1 MLSLIKH
8 SLSMI
13 IKPHTLDNLLN
24 KTDRTK
30 KEQFDLNM
38 VYVDS
43 IITLED
49 LVSRQNHCYK
59 LSIPS
64 DICTMSRSLSIF
76 SPLGSE
82 LIGRKVGDE
91 IHIRENNGK
100 LCWLKII
107 SVEKSSS
114 CNS

>member
-13 IKPHTLDNLLN
+13 IKPQTLDNLLN
-24 KTDRTK
+24 KKDRTK
-30 KEQFDLNM
+30 KENFDSNM

-43 IITLED
+43 IITLQD

-82 LIGRKVGDE
+82 LVGRKVGDE
-91 IHIRENNGK
+91 IHFRENNGK

-107 SVEKSSS
+107 SVEKLST
-114 CNS
+114 CNY

>member
-1 MLSLIKH
+1 MLSLIKK

-13 IKPHTLDNLLN
+13 IKPQTLDNLLN
-24 KTDRTK
+24 KTDKTK
-30 KEQFDLNM
+30 KEQFDSKM

-43 IITLED
+43 IITLQD
-49 LVSRQNHCYK
+49 LVSSQNHCYK

-76 SPLGSE
+76 SPLGAE
-82 LIGRKVGDE
+82 LIGRKVGNE
-91 IHIRENNGK
+91 FHIRENSGK

-107 SVEKSSS
+107 SVEKSST

>member
-1 MLSLIKH
+1 MLSLIKN

-13 IKPHTLDNLLN
+13 IKPQTLDNLLN
-24 KTDRTK
+24 KTDKTK
-30 KEQFDLNM
+30 KEQFYSKM

-43 IITLED
+43 IITLQD

-76 SPLGSE
+76 PIGS
-82 LIGRKVGDE
+82 
-91 IHIRENNGK
+91 
-100 LCWLKII
+100 
-107 SVEKSSS
+107 
-114 CNS
+114 

>member
-13 IKPHTLDNLLN
+13 IKPQTLDNLLN
-24 KTDRTK
+24 KKDRTK
-30 KEQFDLNM
+30 KENFDSNM

-43 IITLED
+43 IITLQD

-59 LSIPS
+59 LSIPGY
-64 DICTMSRSLSIF
+64 TNTTSRSLSIL

-91 IHIRENNGK
+91 IHIKENGK
-100 LCWLKII
+100 LYWFRII
-107 SVEKSSS
+107 SVK
-114 CNS
+114 NKRH